1 MFLVLKKRFLF
12 IAMAV
17 VLLVATIVTLFLTV
31 PSSTTPNLA
40 KTIVIDAGHGG
51 RDGGASGKT
60 TGIIESD
67 LNLDYALMLK
77 KVCQDFGFNVVL
89 TRSSAEGLYDLAA
102 PNKKRSDMEKRKA
115 IIDNAD
121 PDIVVSV
128 HMNSFPLS
136 SSSGAQVFY
145 AKGNSDGQTLA
156 DLVSFSIKNS
166 FPNARGKATIGD
178 YYILN
183 CTEKPAVLVEF
194 GFLSNPQEE
203 KLLQDE
209 TYKKDMCLAVLSG
222 ITQYLK

>member
-1 MFLVLKKRFLF
+1 MFLVLKKKVLIGITCALLF
-12 IAMAV
+12 VAV
-17 VLLVATIVTLFLTV
+17 IVTLLLSV

-40 KTIVIDAGHGG
+40 PTIVIDAGHGG

-60 TGIIESD
+60 TGIIESE

-77 KVCQDFGFNVVL
+77 RVCEDFGFNVVL
-89 TRSSAEGLYDLAA
+89 TRTSAEGLYDLTAA
-102 PNKKRSDMEKRKA
+102 NKKRSDMEKRKA
-115 IIDNAD
+115 IIDKAD
-121 PDIVVSV
+121 PDLVISV

-145 AKGNSDGQTLA
+145 AKGNTDGQNLA
-156 DLVSFSIKNS
+156 DLVSSSIKNN

-178 YYILN
+178 YFILN

-203 KLLQDE
+203 KLLQE
-209 TYKKDMCLAVLSG
+209 ENYKKDMCMAVLSG
-222 ITQYLK
+222 ITQYLR